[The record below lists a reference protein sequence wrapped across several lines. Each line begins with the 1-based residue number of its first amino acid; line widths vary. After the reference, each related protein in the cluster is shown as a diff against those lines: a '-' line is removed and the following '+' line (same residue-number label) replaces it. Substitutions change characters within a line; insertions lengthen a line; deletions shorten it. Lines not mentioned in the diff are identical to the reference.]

1 MAEQNEILTETA
13 VSEEA
18 SSIER
23 CLTFESGGLTLF
35 LSTNYVT
42 EIINDCSITRLPLVP
57 AHVQGILNLR
67 GQILPVVDI
76 RLSMGKPALEYTSKT
91 CIIVLNVEEIPIG
104 IVVDSVRQ
112 VVDIDLKMCALF
124 PSNAARSFLTVW

>member
-76 RLSMGKPALEYTSKT
+76 RLSMGKPALEDRKS
-91 CIIVLNVEEIPIG
+91 
-104 IVVDSVRQ
+104 VV
-112 VVDIDLKMCALF
+112 
-124 PSNAARSFLTVW
+124 